1 MGSQSWTRLSDFTF
15 FFFYLLALKNYFIY
29 LSLHCI
35 SVAMHRL
42 SLVVVSESSSLVA
55 VCGLLAEM
63 ASLVEDELSC
73 PEAGGIFLCKG
84 MNLCHMKW

>member
-1 MGSQSWTRLSDFTF
+1 
-15 FFFYLLALKNYFIY
+15 
-29 LSLHCI
+29 
-35 SVAMHRL
+35 MHRL

-55 VCGLLAEM
+55 MCGLLAEM